1 MSSVW
6 LLSFHLL
13 RRAAAA
19 AALLSGLHAGL
30 AAAHGPAAR
39 GDHNAKHDGVVLVH
53 QDIHYETVLLPKGG
67 VQLWI
72 TDEMRND
79 LPAATVSDVAVEIAR
94 PGAKPES
101 VDMAMAPSGEYWE
114 GSSAAAIDANTVVRV
129 AFLLRGEPV
138 FVNVPGEMWPALT
151 KSSGAQAH
159 GH

>member
-6 LLSFHLL
+6 LMSFHFLK
-13 RRAAAA
+13 RTAAA
-19 AALLSGLHAGL
+19 AALLTGTHAGV
-30 AAAHGPAAR
+30 AAAHGPVAH
-39 GDHNAKHDGVVLVH
+39 GDHNAKHGGVVLMY

-94 PGAKPES
+94 PGAEPEP

-114 GSSAAAIDANTVVRV
+114 GSSAAVIDAKTVVRV

-138 FVNVPGEMWPALT
+138 LVNVPGEMWPILNE
-151 KSSGAQAH
+151 SGGAQAH
-159 GH
+159 GN